1 MIKIK
6 ILDDCATLNKVFYI
20 YHEDERGKKTFA
32 NPVSIVF
39 EKDYHKEGEVVKPTL
54 SLSSEAFKIAID
66 NAPEITD
73 QMLKQKE
80 KDKDAHIKCLES
92 IIEKLINKDK

>member
-6 ILDDCATLNKVFYI
+6 IVDDYATLNKVFYI
-20 YHEDERGKKTFA
+20 YHEDERGRKTFA
-32 NPVSIVF
+32 NPVSIVI
-39 EKDYHKEGEVVKPTL
+39 EKDYTREDVIAPPTF
-54 SLSSEAFKIAID
+54 SLCSGAFKVAIE

-80 KDKDAHIKCLES
+80 KDKDAHIRCLES